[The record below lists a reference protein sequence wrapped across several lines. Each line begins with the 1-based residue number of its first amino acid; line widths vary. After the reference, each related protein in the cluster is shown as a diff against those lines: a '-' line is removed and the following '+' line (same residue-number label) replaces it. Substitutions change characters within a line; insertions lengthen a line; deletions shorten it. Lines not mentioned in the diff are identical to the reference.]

1 MFRFENPEYF
11 YLLAAIPLLLGV
23 YWLSVIA
30 LSKRRRRF
38 ADAPLLS
45 LLAPGYSWKRFLL
58 KTVLTLT
65 ALAFIVVMLARPQYG
80 TVTHTGEGKGS
91 EAAFLMD
98 GSNSMLAQDV
108 QPNRL
113 ERTKL
118 LVSTLID
125 RMKNDKISLS
135 VFAGE
140 AYPQLPI
147 TNDYT
152 SAKLFLDN
160 FTPGMVTLQ
169 GTSLAAAINLGRK
182 SFTDKEDIGKAIIV
196 ITDGEDHEEGA
207 LRAAEAA
214 REEGYKLFILGV
226 GSTRGA
232 NIPMPDGSNL
242 RDNQGQEVITA
253 VNVEA
258 CKEVAKAGG
267 GEYIHVDNTDAAQ
280 TQLLSAL
287 NQLQHA
293 DNAAS
298 FTDRDE
304 QFQAMAVIVLALL
317 ILEFFVFESK
327 NPFWK
332 RFRIFTK

>member
-1 MFRFENPEYF
+1 
-11 YLLAAIPLLLGV
+11 
-23 YWLSVIA
+23 
-30 LSKRRRRF
+30 
-38 ADAPLLS
+38 
-45 LLAPGYSWKRFLL
+45 
-58 KTVLTLT
+58 
-65 ALAFIVVMLARPQYG
+65 
-80 TVTHTGEGKGS
+80 
-91 EAAFLMD
+91 
-98 GSNSMLAQDV
+98 
-108 QPNRL
+108 
-113 ERTKL
+113 
-118 LVSTLID
+118 
-125 RMKNDKISLS
+125 MKNDKIALG

-207 LRAAEAA
+207 LKAAEEAKK
-214 REEGYKLFILGV
+214 EGYKLFILGV
-226 GSTRGA
+226 GSTQGA
-232 NIPMPDGSNL
+232 NIPMPNGSNL
-242 RDNQGQEVITA
+242 RDAEGKEVITA
-253 VNVEA
+253 VNATA

-280 TQLLSAL
+280 KQLQSAL
-287 NQLQHA
+287 DKLQHA
-293 DNAAS
+293 DNAAG

-304 QFQAMAVIVLALL
+304 QFQAMAVIVLVLL
-317 ILEFFVFESK
+317 LMEFFIFESK